1 MTTRRAFLR
10 IAGTSAVIL
19 AAGGVALTQVDQMP
33 DAAVEGWRGPPLS
46 VSDPRLRAIS
56 YALLAPNPHN
66 MQAWM
71 ADLSEPDVVTFVCD
85 PMRLLPQTDPFS
97 RQVVIGCGCFL
108 ELLRIAAAE
117 QGYTIEPQ
125 LFPQGIWPENA
136 VGDTALARLKF
147 VKDASVARDP
157 LFAQI
162 LRRRS
167 TKLNYRA
174 NEPASGAHVAALAE
188 AARVSVVET
197 SHAPVSFASTGT
209 PAEVARLKAIAAS
222 AYRVE
227 ANTHR
232 THMETVE
239 RLRIGADAIAQHR
252 DGLSIH
258 GPGIWLLKTAGLMTP
273 EAFADPKSL
282 AFKQTIDLY
291 TGWIENT
298 WSFGWMTTAVNDRAA
313 QINTGVAY
321 VRANL
326 KAAELGLAIAPLSQ
340 ALQEFPEMAGEMKA
354 ILAATGTPD
363 GHTLQMFFRM
373 GYADEAPA
381 TPRRAL
387 KDFIRA

>member
-1 MTTRRAFLR
+1 MATRRMFLR

-19 AAGGVALTQVDQMP
+19 AAGGAALTQVDQMP
-33 DAAVEGWRGPPLS
+33 DAAVEAWRGPAAS
-46 VSDPRLRAIS
+46 ISDPRVRAIS

-71 ADLSEPDVVTFVCD
+71 ADLSEPGVVTFVCD
-85 PMRLLPQTDPFS
+85 PARLLPQTDPFS

-117 QGYTIEPQ
+117 QGYRVDQQ

-136 VGDTALARLKF
+136 VGDTALARLTF
-147 VKDASVARDP
+147 VKDPNVARDP

-167 TKLNYRA
+167 VKVHYRA
-174 NEPASGAHVAALAE
+174 GEGASDAHVAALAGV
-188 AARVSVVET
+188 VST
-197 SHAPVSFASTGT
+197 PVSFASTRV
-209 PAEVARLKAIAAS
+209 PAEVARLKAICVA

-227 ANTHR
+227 ATTHR

-273 EAFADPKSL
+273 AAFADPTSL

-291 TGWIENT
+291 TGWIENS

-313 QINTGVAY
+313 QIATGVAY

-326 KAAELGLAIAPLSQ
+326 MATEAGLAIAPLSQ
-340 ALQEFPEMAGEMKA
+340 ALQEFPEMAREMQA
-354 ILAATGTPD
+354 MLAATGTPS

-373 GYADEAPA
+373 GYADPAPA
-381 TPRRAL
+381 TPRRPL
-387 KDFIRA
+387 NDFIRT

>member
-1 MTTRRAFLR
+1 MFLR

-19 AAGGVALTQVDQMP
+19 AAGGAALTQVDQMP
-33 DAAVEGWRGPPLS
+33 DAAVEGWRGPPPS
-46 VSDPRLRAIS
+46 VSDPRVRAIS

-85 PMRLLPQTDPFS
+85 PARLLPQTDPFS

-117 QGYTIEPQ
+117 QGYNVETQ

-147 VKDASVARDP
+147 VKDPAVVRDP

-174 NEPASGAHVAALAE
+174 NEPASDAHVAALVR
-188 AARVSVVET
+188 AAGADVVGG
-197 SHAPVSFASTGT
+197 SHGPAVSFSATGV
-209 PAEVARLKAIAAS
+209 PAEVARLKMIAAS

-227 ANTHR
+227 ATTHR

-239 RLRIGADAIAQHR
+239 RLRIGADAIAAHR

-273 EAFADPKSL
+273 DAFADPKSL

-291 TGWIENT
+291 TGWIENS
-298 WSFGWMTTAVNDRAA
+298 WSFGWMTTALNDRAS
-313 QINTGVAY
+313 QIDAGAAY

-326 KAAELGLAIAPLSQ
+326 KATELGLAMAPLSQ
-340 ALQEFPEMAGEMKA
+340 ALQEFPEMAREMQA
-354 ILAATGTPD
+354 MLVATGTPS

-373 GYADEAPA
+373 GYADAAPA

>member
-1 MTTRRAFLR
+1 MTTRRTFLR
-10 IAGTSAVIL
+10 VAGTSVVIL
-19 AAGGVALTQVDQMP
+19 AAGGAALTQVDQMP
-33 DAAVEGWRGPPLS
+33 DAAVEAWRGPAPS
-46 VSDPRLRAIS
+46 VSDPRVRAIS

-71 ADLSEPDVVTFVCD
+71 ADLSEPNVVTFICNPVG
-85 PMRLLPQTDPFS
+85 LLPQTDPFS

-117 QGYTIEPQ
+117 QGFRVEQQ
-125 LFPQGIWPENA
+125 LFPQGPWPENA
-136 VGDTALARLKF
+136 VGTTALARLTF
-147 VKDASVARDP
+147 VKDATVPRDP

-167 TKLNYRA
+167 TKANYRA
-174 NEPASGAHVAALAE
+174 GAAASAAHVAALADVVRGGPVTF
-188 AARVSVVET
+188 AA
-197 SHAPVSFASTGT
+197 TGG
-209 PAEVARLKAIAAS
+209 PREVARLKAISAA

-227 ANTHR
+227 AGTHR

-239 RLRIGADAIAQHR
+239 RLRIGADEIATHR

-273 EAFADPKSL
+273 AAFADPKSL

-291 TGWIENT
+291 TGWIENS
-298 WSFGWMTTAVNDRAA
+298 WSFGWMTTPLNDRAT
-313 QINTGVAY
+313 QIATGAAY

-326 KAAELGLAIAPLSQ
+326 KATEVGLAMAPLSQ
-340 ALQEFPEMAGEMKA
+340 ALQEFPEMAGQMRA
-354 ILAATGTPD
+354 IVAATGTPS

-373 GYADEAPA
+373 GYGDPAPA
-381 TPRRAL
+381 TPRRPLDAI
-387 KDFIRA
+387 IRG

>member
-1 MTTRRAFLR
+1 MATRRTFLR
-10 IAGTSAVIL
+10 IAGTSVAIL
-19 AAGGVALTQVDQMP
+19 AAGGAALTQVDQMP
-33 DAAVEGWRGPPLS
+33 DAAVEAWRGPPPS
-46 VSDPRLRAIS
+46 VSDPRVRAIS
-56 YALLAPNPHN
+56 FALLAPNPHN

-85 PMRLLPQTDPFS
+85 PARLLPQTDPFS

-108 ELLRIAAAE
+108 ELLRVAAAE
-117 QGYTIEPQ
+117 QGYQLEEQ
-125 LFPQGIWPENA
+125 LFPQGIWPENT
-136 VGDTALARLKF
+136 VGDTALARIKF
-147 VKDASVARDP
+147 VKDSAVARDP

-174 NEPASGAHVAALAE
+174 NEPASDAHVAALAG
-188 AARVSVVET
+188 VSVMGT

-227 ANTHR
+227 ATTHR

-239 RLRIGADAIAQHR
+239 RLRIGAGAIAEHR

-258 GPGIWLLKTAGLMTP
+258 GPGIWLLKTAGLMIP

-313 QINTGVAY
+313 QIAAGAVY

-326 KAAELGLAIAPLSQ
+326 KATELGLAIAPLSQ
-340 ALQEFPEMAGEMKA
+340 ALQEFPEMAREMQA
-354 ILAATGTPD
+354 ILGATGTPP

-387 KDFIRA
+387 KDIIRA

>member
-1 MTTRRAFLR
+1 MTTRRTFLR

-19 AAGGVALTQVDQMP
+19 AAGGAALTQVDQMP
-33 DAAVEGWRGPPLS
+33 DAAVEAWRGPPPS
-46 VSDPRLRAIS
+46 VSDPRMRAIS
-56 YALLAPNPHN
+56 FALLAPNPHN

-85 PMRLLPQTDPFS
+85 PARLLPQTDPFS

-117 QGYTIEPQ
+117 QGFRVEQQ

-147 VKDASVARDP
+147 VKDATVAPDP

-174 NEPASGAHVAALAE
+174 GAAATDAHVAALAGII
-188 AARVSVVET
+188 SGG
-197 SHAPVSFASTGT
+197 PVSFAATGT

-227 ANTHR
+227 ATTHR

-258 GPGIWLLKTAGLMTP
+258 GPGIWLLKMAGVMTP
-273 EAFADPKSL
+273 EAFADPKSE

-298 WSFGWMTTAVNDRAA
+298 SSFGWMTTAVNDRAA
-313 QINTGVAY
+313 QIATGAAY

-326 KAAELGLAIAPLSQ
+326 KATEIGLAMAPLSQ
-340 ALQEFPEMAGEMKA
+340 ALQEFPEMAREMQA
-354 ILAATGTPD
+354 ILAATGTPP

>member
-1 MTTRRAFLR
+1 MATRRTFLR

-33 DAAVEGWRGPPLS
+33 DVAVEAWRGPAAS
-46 VSDPRLRAIS
+46 ISDPRVRAIS

-85 PMRLLPQTDPFS
+85 PAGLLPQTDPYS

-117 QGYTIEPQ
+117 QGFRVDQQ
-125 LFPQGIWPENA
+125 LFPQGIWPEGA
-136 VGDTALARLKF
+136 VGDTPLARLTF
-147 VKDASVARDP
+147 VKDATVARDP

-167 TKLNYRA
+167 VKLHYRA
-174 NEPASGAHVAALAE
+174 GEAASDAHVAALSGV
-188 AARVSVVET
+188 VS
-197 SHAPVSFASTGT
+197 APVSFASTGV
-209 PAEVARLKAIAAS
+209 PAEVARLKAISAA
-222 AYRVE
+222 AFRVE
-227 ANTHR
+227 ATTPR
-232 THMETVE
+232 THGETVA
-239 RLRIGADAIAQHR
+239 RLRIGADAIAKHR
-252 DGLSIH
+252 DGLSIN
-258 GPGIWLLKTAGLMTP
+258 GPGIWLLKTAGLATP
-273 EAFADPKSL
+273 EAFADPKSI

-291 TGWIENT
+291 NGWIEHT
-298 WSFGWMTTAVNDRAA
+298 WSFGWMATAVNDRAA
-313 QINTGVAY
+313 QIAAGVAY

-326 KAAELGLAIAPLSQ
+326 KAAEVGLAIAPLSQ
-340 ALQEFPEMAGEMKA
+340 ALEEFPEMAHELEA
-354 ILAATGTPD
+354 ILAATGTPA

-373 GYADEAPA
+373 GYADPAPA
-381 TPRRAL
+381 TPRRPL